1 MDISD
6 AIAPIIQA
14 QPTASFVL
22 AAAVVLVVL
31 AVGVRVVLFV
41 VAAVRTQDPTMYDR
55 IIGLIGL
62 IGLIR
67 VSRGAGRPEP
77 DEGPSAAPGT

>member
-6 AIAPIIQA
+6 AIKPIIQA
-14 QPTASFVL
+14 QPTASFIL
-22 AAAVVLVVL
+22 IAAVMLVSL
-31 AVGVRVVLFV
+31 AVFVRVVLFV

-55 IIGLIGL
+55 IIGLI
-62 IGLIR
+62 R
-67 VSRGAGRPEP
+67 VSRGACRPEP

>member
-22 AAAVVLVVL
+22 IAAISLVVV
-31 AVGVRVVLFV
+31 AVFVRVVLFM
-41 VAAVRTQDPTMYDR
+41 VAAVSTQDPTMYDR
-55 IIGLIGL
+55 I

>member
-6 AIAPIIQA
+6 AIKPIIQA
-14 QPTASFVL
+14 QPTASFIL
-22 AAAVVLVVL
+22 IAAVMLVSL
-31 AVGVRVVLFV
+31 AVFVRVVLFV

-55 IIGLIGL
+55 IIGLI
-62 IGLIR
+62 R